1 MFISS
6 HCTIFSGLL
15 TRWESAAGFGRMN
28 NGFSYKNG
36 YLTIPRS
43 GFYFVYS
50 QVYFQHD
57 AHGVTPHLEHRVFL
71 IQKKYDKND
80 ERKWVIL
87 SAYGTKADH
96 VQGNQGFYTSNTNG
110 LFRLQKG
117 DRLAVGVNPVL
128 KGFVS
133 FSDAASYF
141 GAFMV

>member
-1 MFISS
+1 MKSLLNL
-6 HCTIFSGLL
+6 IFSGVL
-15 TRWESAAGFGRMN
+15 TGWESKKSFARIN
-28 NGFSYKNG
+28 NGFSYENG

-43 GFYFVYS
+43 GFYYVYS

-57 AHGVTPHLEHRVFL
+57 EHGVPPHLEHRVFL
-71 IQKKYDKND
+71 IQKKYDGII
-80 ERKWVIL
+80 ERRWIIL

-128 KGFVS
+128 KGFIS
-133 FSDAASYF
+133 FSEAASYF